1 MIIGLRSCHFCG
13 YLKKKQSFFVLT
25 LISWVESR
33 SRNLIC
39 SSQSLNLPIPRQ
51 KGLEKCLKVFEI
63 FKQAQKPMDAI
74 ASDRSDAIESIGST
88 RCPLTQYWPTWVT
101 IRRCYRIWQVFAK
114 YLSCNRTHGRWVAR
128 RPWNFLCFK
137 VHPIE
142 RPSTLDLDKTSSR
155 VSTAF
160 TNIFCIVVLIR
171 SMLLIKLLTYRYRS
185 DIDQPISFEATC
197 WRNLFNDRLNIL
209 QENCN
214 SFLMNAEPFDGVS
227 RPFCTVLK
235 SLSGLWQR

>member
-1 MIIGLRSCHFCG
+1 
-13 YLKKKQSFFVLT
+13 
-25 LISWVESR
+25 
-33 SRNLIC
+33 
-39 SSQSLNLPIPRQ
+39 
-51 KGLEKCLKVFEI
+51 
-63 FKQAQKPMDAI
+63 MDAI
-74 ASDRSDAIESIGST
+74 ASDRSDAIESIGWT

-101 IRRCYRIWQVFAK
+101 IGRCYRIWQVFAK
-114 YLSCNRTHGRWVAR
+114 YLSCNRTHGGWVG

-137 VHPIE
+137 VHRIE

-209 QENCN
+209 QESCN
-214 SFLMNAEPFDGVS
+214 SFFLWMQNLLMEYPDLFALCSRAFQDFDKDNTGHIPAKVEN
-227 RPFCTVLK
+227 K
-235 SLSGLWQR
+235 

>member
-1 MIIGLRSCHFCG
+1 
-13 YLKKKQSFFVLT
+13 
-25 LISWVESR
+25 
-33 SRNLIC
+33 
-39 SSQSLNLPIPRQ
+39 
-51 KGLEKCLKVFEI
+51 
-63 FKQAQKPMDAI
+63 MDAI
-74 ASDRSDAIESIGST
+74 ASDRSDAIESIGWT

-114 YLSCNRTHGRWVAR
+114 YLSCNRTHGRWVG

-137 VHPIE
+137 VHRIE

-185 DIDQPISFEATC
+185 DIDQPISFQATC

-209 QENCN
+209 QENSN
-214 SFLMNAEPFDGVS
+214 SFFYECRTFWWSIPTFLHCAQEPFRTLTKIIQDTYRLRLKTNNINPTTPLPVKHVGAHCCPEVDGPES
-227 RPFCTVLK
+227 D
-235 SLSGLWQR
+235 G